1 MPNQKWDN
9 NNNNNNIILIIN
21 IWTCMHSQVPW
32 HTFPA
37 SLLSFNLPKMGKL
50 DKDSY
55 YSRKPKP
62 SKLKW
67 HVCGD
72 REVMAELWVKA
83 VTTFLFDYYRKAVI
97 CSSWF
102 VSPTKW
108 IMQCVAWRHSRI
120 LSSHKESNHVTMWV
134 EPLVNRETSQTQKEN
149 YHMFR
154 ISMCACVTF
163 NFKMIP

>member
-1 MPNQKWDN
+1 MPNQKWN
-9 NNNNNNIILIIN
+9 NNSNNIIIIIN
-21 IWTCMHSQVPW
+21 IWTCMYSQVPW

-37 SLLSFNLPKMGKL
+37 SLLLFNLTKIGKL

-72 REVMAELWVKA
+72 TEVMAELWVKA
-83 VTTFLFDYYRKAVI
+83 ATTFFIWLLQKCCCI
-97 CSSWF
+97 WSSWF

-108 IMQCVAWRHSRI
+108 IMQCVAWTQSRI
-120 LSSHKESNHVTMWV
+120 LSSHKESNHVPMWV
-134 EPLVNRETSQTQKEN
+134 ETSQTQKEN